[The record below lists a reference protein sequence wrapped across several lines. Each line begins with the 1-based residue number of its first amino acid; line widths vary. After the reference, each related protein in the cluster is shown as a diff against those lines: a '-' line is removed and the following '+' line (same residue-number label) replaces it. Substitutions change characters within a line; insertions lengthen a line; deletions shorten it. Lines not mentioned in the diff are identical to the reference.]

1 MSQRG
6 LCGLHKQAL
15 ISYGEKT
22 DMGLDSYKSSEDTW
36 IFSLG
41 RFTIQLG
48 PCLRKP
54 EALKH
59 GVGAPEDFG
68 FVNIPGSLGI
78 AEVAYNS

>member
-1 MSQRG
+1 
-6 LCGLHKQAL
+6 
-15 ISYGEKT
+15 
-22 DMGLDSYKSSEDTW
+22 MGLDSYKSSEDTW